1 MTIDLEVQSLLRSNE
16 VKAIDFTFASLR
28 ITGHGFWELSHRF
41 SDTFMSHRIRVTV
54 RPAIVGRALSLYNPG
69 SGPDG
74 DKLNLRSRDT
84 LNTAFGRASVVH
96 ECTHA
101 LMDMRGLQARI
112 RSEEGAAFIAQAWYL
127 LNANEDLHNP
137 LDFNL
142 TGEIIMIAHDLRT
155 RSIRARGG
163 TVALTGAQVTAAR
176 RSMAET
182 YGYGS
187 GVYSGDGIRGRRFRG
202 P

>member
-16 VKAIDFTFASLR
+16 VQAIDFTFANFRVSGL
-28 ITGHGFWELSHRF
+28 GFRDLSNRF
-41 SDTFMSHRIRVTV
+41 SDTFMSRRIRVTV
-54 RPAIVGRALSLYNPG
+54 RPAIVGTALSRYTPF

-101 LMDMRGLQARI
+101 LMDMRGRQARI
-112 RSEEGAAFIAQAWYL
+112 RSEEGAAFVAQAWYL
-127 LNANEDLHNP
+127 LNANEDLSNP
-137 LDFNL
+137 RDFNL

-155 RSIRARGG
+155 RSIRGRGS
-163 TVALTGAQVTAAR
+163 TVALTSAQLTALR
-176 RSMAET
+176 TSMADV
-182 YGYGS
+182 YGYEA
-187 GVYSGDGIRGRRFRG
+187 GVYTGNGIRGRRFPG

>member
-1 MTIDLEVQSLLRSNE
+1 MTIDLEVQNLLRSNE

-28 ITGHGFWELSHRF
+28 VTGHGFWELSHRF

-54 RPAIVGRALSLYNPG
+54 RPAIVGRTALAAYDPN
-69 SGPDG
+69 D

-84 LNTAFGRASVVH
+84 LSTAAGRGSVVH

-101 LMDMRGLQARI
+101 LMDMRGLQTRI
-112 RSEEGAAFIAQAWYL
+112 RSEEGAAFIAKAWYL
-127 LNANEDLHNP
+127 LNANADLYEP
-137 LDFNL
+137 GDFNL
-142 TGEIIMIAHDLRT
+142 TGEHVMIAHDLRT
-155 RSIRARGG
+155 RSIRGRGS
-163 TVALTGAQVTAAR
+163 TVALTGAQVTAVR
-176 RSMAET
+176 RSMADI

-187 GVYSGDGIRGRRFRG
+187 GVYTGDGIRGRRFRG